1 MRLNLILL
9 SFFLALKETLA
20 LIRQAQYVRL
30 NCTSFRIFSSCFT
43 SSFLEETKIPV
54 FLVKIPTLHCKLGN
68 RRNIIF
74 SLSFVPML
82 SSRFKFNLLECLNHP
97 IVTDSFGRGNISS
110 NFCTII
116 NERYDFT
123 SSHMNF
129 FLSSALMRSSMP
141 F

>member
-1 MRLNLILL
+1 MHLPQFIATLMKKMRLNLILL

-82 SSRFKFNLLECLNHP
+82 SNRFKTHLLDYSLHP
-97 IVTDSFGRGNISS
+97 IVVYSS
-110 NFCTII
+110 SKENFYI
-116 NERYDFT
+116 YF
-123 SSHMNF
+123 
-129 FLSSALMRSSMP
+129 
-141 F
+141 